1 LERGPA
7 QVDLPAHGLHK
18 DVDEVL
24 LTAEQ
29 IQRRIAELGQEIS
42 LDYSSRSPILVG
54 VLKGVIPF
62 ISDLMRQITVD
73 VEIDLL
79 AVHRPNGYGHP
90 DMEITRDVQLDITG
104 RHVIVVEDIVDM
116 GQTLDKILEH
126 LRLKNSA
133 SLEVCALLDK
143 PSRRLVEVPVKYV
156 GFEIPNRFV
165 VGYGLDYE
173 ERLRNLP
180 YIGTM
185 KTEPEV

>member
-7 QVDLPAHGLHK
+7 QVDLPTHSLHK
-18 DVDEVL
+18 DVEEVL

-29 IQRRIAELGQEIS
+29 IQRRIGELGQEIS
-42 LDYSSRSPILVG
+42 LDYSSRSPILIG
-54 VLKGVIPF
+54 VLKGVIPLLA
-62 ISDLMRQITVD
+62 DLMRQITVD

-79 AVHRPNGYGHP
+79 AVHRTNGYGHP
-90 DMEITRDVQLDITG
+90 DMEITRDVELDITR
-104 RHVIVVEDIVDM
+104 RHVIVVEDIVDR

-126 LRLKNSA
+126 LRLKNPA

-143 PSRRLVEVPVKYV
+143 PSRRLVEVPVKYI

-185 KTEPEV
+185 KNEPEA